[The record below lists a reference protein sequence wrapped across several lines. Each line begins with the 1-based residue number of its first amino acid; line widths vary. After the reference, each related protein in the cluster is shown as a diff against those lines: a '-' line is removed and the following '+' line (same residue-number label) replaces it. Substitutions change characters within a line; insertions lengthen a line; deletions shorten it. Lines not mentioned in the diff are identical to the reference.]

1 MLLAVIG
8 LAEAGGLKE
17 NKIKFL
23 PPLLDRYI
31 KIFEIVRDSS
41 SHPNP
46 YFPFF
51 HLKSDKF
58 WHLRALAGRESVL
71 ENMDSAR
78 SYSKIT
84 ANIEHAYLDTDLF
97 SLLQVPES
105 RSILKA
111 HLIARW
117 FYEFRNKIE
126 SLSSENAYEKKLRD
140 AVELGVAEEPNV
152 LYKKT
157 ARSVVFRR
165 IVIEAYDY
173 RCAASGKRIILT
185 NDIVMVEAAHLI
197 PFSKN
202 QNDDP
207 RNGMALTP
215 DFHWALDKNIIA
227 PGPDYKW
234 HVSKHIDNRIADN
247 KPLSDLNGRKVILP
261 KDKRYWPDKVSLEER
276 FDMMKSGER

>member
-17 NKIKFL
+17 NRVKFL
-23 PPLLDRYI
+23 PPLLDRYF
-31 KIFEIVRDSS
+31 KIFEIVRDAS

-51 HLKSDKF
+51 HLKSEQF
-58 WHLRALAGRESVL
+58 WHLKPLTGRESIL

-78 SYSKIT
+78 SYSKIND
-84 ANIEHAYLDTDLF
+84 NIEYAFLDTDLF

-117 FYEFRNKIE
+117 FSEFRDKIE
-126 SLSSENAYEKKLRD
+126 SLSRENAYEKNLRD
-140 AVELGVAEEPNV
+140 TVELGVAEEPNIS
-152 LYKKT
+152 YKKT

-173 RCAASGKRIILT
+173 RCAASGKRIIIP

-197 PFSKN
+197 PFAKN

-234 HVSKHIDNRIADN
+234 HVSKNIDNRIADN

-261 KDKRYWPDKVSLEER
+261 KDERYWPAKKSLEER
-276 FDMMKSGER
+276 FEMMKSSE